1 MKQEVTGQMIVKL
14 PKWAQ
19 VHIKELARE
28 RETAIR
34 ALNEYVDG
42 QAESPIFYDDLVSS
56 GEEVG
61 PSLKRVYIQSHK
73 VEIVHNGVHLSI
85 WLRDHIDLQW
95 GHPKRASGV
104 NTAFIPTSLQAASL
118 VAKENMS

>member
-19 VHIKELARE
+19 DHIKELERE
-28 RETAIR
+28 RDAAIR

-42 QAESPIFYDDLVSS
+42 QTESPIFYDDLVSS
-56 GEEVG
+56 GENRG
-61 PSLKRVYIQSHK
+61 PSLKRVYVQSHK
-73 VEIVHNGVHLSI
+73 VEIIHNGVHLCI

-95 GHPKRASGV
+95 GHPKRASGAR
-104 NTAFIPTSLQAASL
+104 TAFIPTSLQAASL
-118 VAKENMS
+118 VAKENMR